1 MPRRAM
7 RLDLRRMSS
16 CPSRVIEPLRFAKS
30 PMIER
35 MVVVLP
41 APLRPKS
48 VTTSPALTS
57 KVIPCRTWLSP
68 YQACTSRTA
77 SCTSA
82 MTRPHVRFNHLGVIG
97 NLGVGPFSQNLAA
110 CQYRNPVRQIGD
122 DGEVMLHHQYGA
134 ILGHPADERR
144 GALDVFRSHTGHRF

>member
-1 MPRRAM
+1 M
-7 RLDLRRMSS
+7 
-16 CPSRVIEPLRFAKS
+16 EPLRFARS

-41 APLRPKS
+41 APLRPNR

-57 KVIPCRTWLSP
+57 KVMPCRTWLSP

-82 MTRPHVRFNHLGVIG
+82 MTGPHVSLNHLGVIG
-97 NLGVGPFSQNLAA
+97 DLGVGSFSQNLAA
-110 CQYRNPVRQIGD
+110 RQHCNSVGQIGD
-122 DGEVMLHHQYGA
+122 D
-134 ILGHPADERR
+134 
-144 GALDVFRSHTGHRF
+144 